1 MTTTW
6 TEEPDKDPSAMTFD
20 RRIPS
25 IDRRTLLGGLAAV
38 LTAPRGG
45 LAATATD
52 ATGRAITALERV
64 ARIYPAGPP
73 AAVLLY
79 TLAPDLL
86 IGWLEPLGAAER
98 EFLLPEIAA
107 RPQIPRL
114 TGRGGTVNL
123 EAVNSFKPD
132 LIVDAG
138 TVNASYTALAEATQ
152 QQTGIPYALF
162 DGRFEQTAQT
172 YRALGQLVGRA
183 DAADKLAG
191 YAESTMATVKERG
204 ATVPNGAR
212 PRVYY
217 ARDKSGL
224 QTGLG
229 GSMIAEAI
237 EFIGAHNVAAEL
249 HGAHGTVTLEQVRT
263 WNPDTI
269 LTSDREFAANVRSD
283 AGWAEIAAVKAGR
296 IFASPRQPFGWV
308 DFPPAV
314 NRLIGLWWLG
324 KIFYPD
330 RFPEDM
336 KALAR
341 DFYTLFY
348 HVTPTAAQIEHVLAG
363 SG

>member
-1 MTTTW
+1 MTNAPRTL
-6 TEEPDKDPSAMTFD
+6 SIN
-20 RRIPS
+20 RRA
-25 IDRRTLLGGLAAV
+25 LLGGFAGALV
-38 LTAPRGG
+38 APRHGF
-45 LAATATD
+45 AATAPD
-52 ATGRAITALERV
+52 ATGRTITAPDRV
-64 ARIYPAGPP
+64 TRVYPAGPP

-98 EFLLPEIAA
+98 EFLLPEVAA
-107 RPQIPRL
+107 RPQVPRL
-114 TGRGGTVNL
+114 TGRGGAVNL
-123 EAVNSFKPD
+123 EAVNSLKPD

-138 TVNASYTALAEATQ
+138 TVNASFKALAETTQ

-162 DGRFEQTAQT
+162 DGRFEQIVPT
-172 YRALGQLVGRA
+172 YRALGELVGRA
-183 DAADKLAG
+183 EEAEKLAR
-191 YAESTMATVKERG
+191 YAEGTMTTVKERS
-204 ATVPNGAR
+204 AAAPSSAR

-237 EFIGAHNVAAEL
+237 EFIGAPNVAAEL
-249 HGAHGTVTLEQVRT
+249 HGAHGTVTLEQVRA
-263 WNPDTI
+263 WNPEI
-269 LTSDREFAANVRSD
+269 IITSDREFAANVRSD
-283 AGWAEIAAVKAGR
+283 AGWAEITAVKAGR

-324 KIFYPD
+324 KIFYPE
-330 RFPEDM
+330 RFPEDI

-341 DFYTLFY
+341 DFYSLFY
-348 HVTPTAAQIEHVLAG
+348 HVTPTAAQIERVLAG
-363 SG
+363 SD